1 MIVKK
6 ELYEKMHDIDS
17 EINNI
22 VMEIESVVDN
32 IENEDLE
39 DCSKEIE
46 CKYSISME
54 DFQMIIEGVIMTLG
68 GAYLNTKD
76 KDNYYIIYKGLKI
89 TIEYNNTF
97 SMSKKCWY
105 GTYQIDFIED

>member
-1 MIVKK
+1 
-6 ELYEKMHDIDS
+6 MHDIDN

-46 CKYSISME
+46 CKYSISID
-54 DFQMIIEGVIMTLG
+54 DFQIIIDGVITVLG
-68 GAYLNTKD
+68 NGAYLNTKN

-105 GTYQIDFIED
+105 GTYQIDFLEI